1 MAATREFA
9 YEAVNAA
16 GTTVKGTVEA
26 ESEDA
31 ASRLLSGQRM
41 TPLHVSPAGQ
51 GLKKEIALPGLR
63 TRTTPKDLAV
73 FSRQFASM
81 TASGLTLMRALAIL
95 EKETAKEP
103 LRVAVS
109 RVRAAVQSG
118 APLSTS
124 LAAHPD
130 QFPGLMIS
138 MVRAGETGGFLD
150 DALARIA
157 RMYEADAH
165 LKAKIKSAL
174 TYPTVVLI
182 FSLLMAAGVITFIVP
197 VFARMFRNFGSKLP
211 LPTRIMVA
219 LSHSIWWLGPIA
231 LGALVLGA
239 RAVRRRYRRDAAFRL
254 RADTLKLRLPVVGGL
269 VAKVAISRWA
279 RNLSTLLHVGV
290 PVIQALDVV
299 ADTAG
304 NAVIGEAMQ
313 DVKSA
318 VRTGKQMSGPLSKHP
333 VFPGMAVQMLEVG
346 EETGQISEMLDRLA
360 DFYDSEV
367 QTATEALSSALE
379 PLMVVVLG
387 AMIGVMVVCLYL
399 PMFSIYSHIGGGS

>member
-1 MAATREFA
+1 MAATKEFA

-16 GTTVKGTVEA
+16 GSLVRGTLEA
-26 ESEDA
+26 DSEDA
-31 ASRLLSGQRM
+31 ASRVLSGQRL
-41 TPLHVSPAGQ
+41 TPLQLSVAGQ
-51 GLKKEIALPGLR
+51 GLKKEISLPGFR
-63 TRTTPKDLAV
+63 ARTTSKDLAV

-95 EKETAKEP
+95 EKETSKEP
-103 LRVAVS
+103 LRAAVS
-109 RVRAAVQSG
+109 RVRAGVQSG

-130 QFPGLMIS
+130 QFPALMVS
-138 MVRAGETGGFLD
+138 MVRAGEAGGFLD
-150 DALARIA
+150 DALGRIA
-157 RMYEADAH
+157 RMYEADSH
-165 LKAKIKSAL
+165 LRAKIKSAL

-197 VFARMFRNFGSKLP
+197 VFARMFSNFGGKLP
-211 LPTRIMVA
+211 LPTQIMVD
-219 LSHSIWWLGPIA
+219 LSHSMWWLGPLVVAA
-231 LGALVLGA
+231 LAGGA
-239 RAVRRRYRRDAAFRL
+239 RALRRRYRRDAAFRL
-254 RADTLKLRLPVVGGL
+254 RLDAFKLRIPVVGGL
-269 VAKVAISRWA
+269 VGKVAISRWA

-313 DVKSA
+313 DVKVA
-318 VRTGKQMSGPLSKHP
+318 VRVGKQMSGPLSKHP
-333 VFPGMAVQMLEVG
+333 VFPAMAVQMLEVG
-346 EETGQISEMLDRLA
+346 EETGQISEMLDKLA
-360 DFYDSEV
+360 DFYDGEV